1 MLRGTFRKTSRSLLT
16 TRTLS
21 EDDLS
26 VECPGTF
33 IKLQTLLRHCQYLR
47 LCWWAMESLKAIFE
61 FRLPDRKYGLTLK
74 KIIWRL
80 MQVPWWRLIH
90 SHCLLQPS
98 VLRFDSQI
106 ESLED
111 NQIFSFPVSD
121 ETQWIHLWYWGLHK
135 VNSRAPEHLLNSEH
149 QVKHNL
155 DLSKSSVYDPGTT
168 QRSGMLWRV
177 AATVASSNGQYRSY
191 CYWQ

>member
-1 MLRGTFRKTSRSLLT
+1 MRIMLRGTYHKTSRSLLT

-98 VLRFDSQI
+98 LFRFNFWI
-106 ESLED
+106 KSLED
-111 NQIFSFPVSD
+111 NQIFQLPC
-121 ETQWIHLWYWGLHK
+121 QWRNTVDTFMILRTPQ
-135 VNSRAPEHLLNSEH
+135 S
-149 QVKHNL
+149 QF
-155 DLSKSSVYDPGTT
+155 KSSGAPP
-168 QRSGMLWRV
+168 Q
-177 AATVASSNGQYRSY
+177 
-191 CYWQ
+191 